1 MTADQWFDQYGE
13 SHQNPTNKLIHWI
26 CIPIIF
32 FTVVGLLWSI
42 PVPAVLSAVFSESPW
57 ANFATLSM
65 ILVFGF
71 YLRLSIPLG
80 LGYMLLNLFLA
91 YAIAASGTSLALVS
105 IVLFVLAWIG
115 QFYGHKVEGKKP
127 SFFKDLQFLLIGP
140 LWLMH
145 FIYKKVGIAY

>member
-1 MTADQWFDQYGE
+1 
-13 SHQNPTNKLIHWI
+13 
-26 CIPIIF
+26 
-32 FTVVGLLWSI
+32 VGLLWSI
-42 PVPAVLSAVFSESPW
+42 PVPAALSALFNGSPW

-65 ILVFGF
+65 IFVFGF

-80 LGYMLLNLFLA
+80 LGMLGYMLLNLYLA

-127 SFFKDLQFLLIGP
+127 SFFKDMQFLLIGP

-145 FIYKKVGIAY
+145 FIYRKVGIAY